1 MLNALTKLNCVKEKD
16 LFSFLLGLVISG
28 HKHRKTKTV
37 FLLLRFLQLTH
48 EIFCTHKVYFCI
60 FPFSTMERWIK
71 RTALVTGASTGI
83 GAAICR
89 NLVKSG
95 MNVVGCARNVQHI
108 EEISDELKGE
118 AGSLLAVK
126 CDLNN
131 ESDILS
137 MFGTIKSHYGGV
149 DVCINNAGLAHAE
162 PLLTGDTNKWREM
175 FNVNVLAPSICTREA
190 VKSMQEHEINDGHV
204 IYINSLSGHR
214 VIDLPEVHFFSA
226 TKFAITS
233 LVTGL
238 RNELRRLKSDIKVTA
253 ISPGI
258 VESEFQYRLYP
269 DKHDLVTYM
278 FKKIKVLEPQDIADA
293 VVFTLQTPKHCEVN
307 DILLKSTE
315 QRPKISCDL
324 TA

>member
-1 MLNALTKLNCVKEKD
+1 
-16 LFSFLLGLVISG
+16 
-28 HKHRKTKTV
+28 
-37 FLLLRFLQLTH
+37 
-48 EIFCTHKVYFCI
+48 
-60 FPFSTMERWIK
+60 MERWIK

-95 MNVVGCARNVQHI
+95 MNVVGCARNVQRI

-149 DVCINNAGLAHAE
+149 D
-162 PLLTGDTNKWREM
+162 
-175 FNVNVLAPSICTREA
+175 VNVLAPSICTREA

-269 DKHDLVTYM
+269 DKHDLVTHM

-293 VVFTLQTPKHCEVN
+293 IVFVLQTPKHCEVN
-307 DILLKSTE
+307 DILMKSTE

-324 TA
+324 SA